1 MKKQFF
7 SLSVLL
13 LTFLTPAFS
22 QEKQNTEITF
32 IGTEGFMIKNNE
44 KKILIDALYSYPVGN
59 NIDNA
64 EPFINKMIQKGE
76 SPFDGCELYFVTH
89 THPDHYSI
97 SMIQSYL
104 SNNPQTVF
112 VGDSTTRV
120 STLTAEAGDRMFS
133 LKPQKY
139 GSVDTTINGTPF
151 TGYNLKHD
159 SNFPLYNLGYWIDI
173 DGLKIFHTGDNS
185 LEDTT
190 EYINS
195 GLLDKPIDIAFLNYN
210 ALLRSK
216 TNSDFFKRHLKA
228 KCIILMHVSMADVKN
243 IRTRVSNLGEGFPP
257 ILVFGGSMEK
267 LLVNDSIYFSNLM
280 PEKNGTMKD
289 TLINKN
295 EEVSIEIP
303 ILFSDPDEGDEITY
317 SLSNLPKGLTFDS
330 ETMTITGMAEKAG
343 KFTVKIL
350 GIDNG
355 YSSNSTTFKITVQET
370 AGTGM
375 KETNDD
381 YIYPNPANS
390 EIWFSNLSEES
401 HSIQIFNMNGSKVLD
416 QSICVNP
423 IDISTL
429 EKGVFVVKL
438 RNKEKVTF
446 YNLIKK

>member
-1 MKKQFF
+1 MKKHFF
-7 SLSVLL
+7 TLSALL
-13 LTFLTPAFS
+13 LTSVFIAFS
-22 QEKQNTEITF
+22 QEKSNTEITF
-32 IGTEGFMIKNNE
+32 IGTEGFMIKNND
-44 KKILIDALYSYPVGN
+44 KKILIDALYSYPAGN

-64 EPFINKMIQKGE
+64 EPFISKMIQKGE
-76 SPFDGCELYFVTH
+76 SPFDGSELYFVTH

-104 SNNPQTVF
+104 ANNQQSVF
-112 VGDSTTRV
+112 VGDSSTRV
-120 STLTAEAGDRMFS
+120 STLTTEAGDRMFN

-139 GSVDTTINGTPF
+139 GSVDTTINGVHF

-159 SNFPLYNLGYWIDI
+159 KAYPLYNLGYWIDI
-173 DGLKIFHTGDNS
+173 DGLKIFHTGDNT

-195 GLLDKPIDIAFLNYN
+195 GLLDKPIDIAFLNNN
-210 ALLRSK
+210 ALLKSK
-216 TNSDFFKRHLKA
+216 TNSEFFKRHLKA

-243 IRTRVSNLGEGFPP
+243 VRNRVANLGEGFPP

-267 LLVNDSIYFSNLM
+267 LLVNDSIYFTNLM
-280 PEKNGTMKD
+280 PEKIGTIKD

-295 EEVSIEIP
+295 DQVSIEIP
-303 ILFSDPDEGDEITY
+303 VLFSDPDEGDEITY
-317 SLSNLPKGLTFDS
+317 SLSNLPAGLIFNS
-330 ETMTITGMAEKAG
+330 ESMTITGIAEKAG
-343 KFTVKIL
+343 KFTVKVL
-350 GIDNG
+350 GTDQG

-375 KETNDD
+375 KETNNN

-390 EIWFSNLSEES
+390 EIWFSNLSEEIN
-401 HSIQIFNMNGSKVLD
+401 SIQIFNMNGSKVLD
-416 QSICVNP
+416 QSICTNP

-438 RNKEKVTF
+438 RKKEKVIC
-446 YNLIKK
+446 YNLIKE